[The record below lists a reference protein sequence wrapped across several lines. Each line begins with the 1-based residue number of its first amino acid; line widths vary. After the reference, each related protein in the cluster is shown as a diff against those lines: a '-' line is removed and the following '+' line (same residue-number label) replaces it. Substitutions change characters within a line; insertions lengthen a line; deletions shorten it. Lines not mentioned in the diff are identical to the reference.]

1 MWNISSIKLGFLL
14 ISLLILATTT
24 FIMISRAGLTQC
36 HSGQKCICP
45 DVERPSAE
53 RREDF
58 GSSVEPKKIEL
69 AKEFEKCQ
77 EDKRELRERLDWEIS
92 RSDSRN
98 SEESEQKE
106 GIKSYSGVQIIVNN
120 KRKVN
125 GLSDS
130 QDVYVPFS
138 FIKQHF
144 EIQGEYS
151 REDNG
156 VFEWKHA
163 VIKRWSIPN
172 KYLTTGEY
180 VGLSRANVEGRKRV
194 KCIDGMYEVPVTT
207 QWNKNGYFYATQI
220 AQYGLAHYSKF
231 LIEKDGK
238 DSVVLQ
244 SEKNLGKWAESS
256 VVRMVTDEVTG
267 RTVAYFDGKGKN
279 LFFIGWQ
286 GVHEPDGKTYCYKT

>member
-1 MWNISSIKLGFLL
+1 
-14 ISLLILATTT
+14 
-24 FIMISRAGLTQC
+24 MISRAGLTQC
-36 HSGQKCICP
+36 HSGPKCICP
-45 DVERPSAE
+45 DVKSPSAE
-53 RREDF
+53 QREDF
-58 GSSVEPKKIEL
+58 GSGVEPKKVEL
-69 AKEFEKCQ
+69 AKEIEKCK

-98 SEESEQKE
+98 SEDSEQKE
-106 GIKSYSGVQIIVNN
+106 GIKSYSEVQIIVDN

-125 GLSDS
+125 GLRDS
-130 QDVYVPFS
+130 QEVYVPFS
-138 FIKQHF
+138 FIKEHF
-144 EIQGEYS
+144 EIQGDYS

-163 VIKRWSIPN
+163 VIKRWTIPN
-172 KYLTTGEY
+172 KYLATGEY
-180 VGLSRANVEGRKRV
+180 VGLSQANVERRKRV

-244 SEKNLGKWAESS
+244 SEKSLGNWAESS
-256 VVRMVTDEVTG
+256 VVKMVTDEVTG
-267 RTVAYFDGKGKN
+267 RTVTYFDGKGET
-279 LFFIGWQ
+279 LFFIGCQ
-286 GVHEPDGKTYCYKT
+286 EGHEPDG